1 GKASYARAMIELKV
15 DVELRDTIVVVVSKF
30 CGEGFITSIVE
41 YEWTHPICLE
51 CKVFGHVQ
59 DDCPKETVS
68 TLVDE
73 EEGGGHQTPT
83 NSTLVVARTIEIER
97 KMLDGKLVLV
107 DEHGKLLEMEVTSEA
122 SASKPSTSMGDQLV
136 EFNKDEVELHD
147 DETFRYMPSI
157 SGGGFCEDDLNFYD
171 GYEAQVYDLPKQ
183 MQTFMINLIYAF
195 IDVLGSNFPS
205 LYFIHKIG
213 MSFL

>member
-1 GKASYARAMIELKV
+1 MEAMLESSPWLIRNVLLILKQWTLDANSMKE
-15 DVELRDTIVVVVSKF
+15 DVYNIPVWVKF
-30 CGEGFITSIVE
+30 HDVLITAFTKDGLSAIA
-41 YEWTHPICLE
+41 TKL
-51 CKVFGHVQ
+51 
-59 DDCPKETVS
+59 
-68 TLVDE
+68 
-73 EEGGGHQTPT
+73 
-83 NSTLVVARTIEIER
+83 ARTIEIER

-136 EFNKDEVELHD
+136 ELNKDEVELHD

-157 SGGGFCEDDLNFYD
+157 SGGGFYEDDINFYD

-183 MQTFMINLIYAF
+183 MQTFVINLISAF